1 MGFVFWVK
9 RNLCLLL
16 CIGMLAFSGC
26 SFPNGSNADNSHKS
40 SNSSESVDLDSE
52 QAKKEQKAFDDWCQE
67 QFVDTMEEMDTIN
80 LHYTLNHPEN
90 YGIEEKEED
99 ISFGSISV
107 EDIQQSDE
115 ENTKTYKDLKKFSYK
130 LLTKEQKLTYDV
142 MDFYLALGEEGKGF
156 ELYTTAL
163 SPDLGIPANIPV
175 ELAEY
180 PLHSAKDVEI
190 YLTLLTKLPDY
201 FKELAEYERQV
212 SKAGLFISDATL
224 DDSLKQMKEFIA
236 NPEQNYLITTF
247 KERVETIEEL
257 SKEQKENYTKQNE
270 SSVKKYIV
278 PAYEQLIQD
287 IDKLRGTGKNEGGL
301 CHFKKGKDYYSY
313 LAKYYTC
320 SNMKVSEIWSIL
332 SERMDNLMERLSNLV
347 QREPGVFDDYDAIRY
362 SMTEPNEILTYLQK
376 AMQEYYPECPSVNY
390 TVKHVDESLAES
402 LSPAFYMVPQIDNYK
417 DNTIYINDKSSNFR
431 QDDLYS
437 TLAHEGFPGHLFQTT
452 YYDSTNPEPIRQI
465 LNFGGYCEGWATYV
479 ELSSYEL
486 YDFGSNDA
494 AVTDLCQIES
504 EISLALSS
512 MADIGVNYKGW
523 DKSRLKVFL
532 DEYNMGD
539 GDIVNDVY
547 TLVVEDPGNYLQYYV
562 SYLEFWNLRCMAKT
576 ELDDAFS
583 SREFHKVILDCGPAP
598 FSVLEKQVKE
608 YIRNE

>member
-287 IDKLRGTGKNEGGL
+287 MDKLRGTGKNEGGL

-347 QREPGVFDDYDAIRY
+347 QRDPGVFDDYDAIRY

-539 GDIVNDVY
+539 ADIVNDVY